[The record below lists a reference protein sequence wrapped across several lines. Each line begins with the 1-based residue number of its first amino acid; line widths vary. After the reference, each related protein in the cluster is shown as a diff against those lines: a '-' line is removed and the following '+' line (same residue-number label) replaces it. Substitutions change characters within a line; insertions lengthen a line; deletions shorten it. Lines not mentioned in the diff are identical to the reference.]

1 MYFLNYSPNAL
12 YCINLGCNT
21 TCKGNFCDD
30 STNCTDGCRNGY
42 WGPAC
47 SLQCPDNCKNCDSK
61 TGQCTTCKSGFWDNT
76 CNSQCPMDCFER
88 VCVKSNGNCKKGC
101 TSGQYGD
108 TCNNTCSTGCVGGT
122 CDQPALLDVN
132 KTGQGVSVMAS
143 TPKKLLIYFNHKYVT

>member
-47 SLQCPDNCKNCDSK
+47 NLQCPDNCKNCDSK
-61 TGQCTTCKSGFWDNT
+61 IGQCTTCKSGFWDNT
-76 CNSQCPMDCFER
+76 CNSQCPMHCFER

-108 TCNNTCSTGCVGGT
+108 TCNNTCSPGCVGGT
-122 CDQPALLDVN
+122 CDQQSGACIAGCKQN
-132 KTGQGVSVMAS
+132 WTGRICDGKYS
-143 TPKKLLIYFNHKYVT
+143 KKIAYIF